1 MDRQAGPFARATG
14 YAAGIAIVAIAA
26 AILAQIIGRLFGVN
40 LFGMV
45 EVATYAMVA
54 ATFIALPYTLVTGG
68 HIRIL
73 FVVAPLRPGPRRWV
87 EVGCHALALAFVV
100 YFFYYCADLTLDS
113 YRKGA
118 RAQGMLAAPLW
129 VPQSLMTLGIL
140 LFALALLHGLVGLVR
155 GTVTPQTQESELM

>member
-1 MDRQAGPFARATG
+1 MQEEVGPLYKAAG
-14 YAAGIAIVAIAA
+14 YAAGAAIVAIAV
-26 AILAQIIGRLFGVN
+26 AILAQIGGRLLGYN

-54 ATFIALPYTLVTGG
+54 ATFLALPYTLATGG

-73 FVVAPLRPGPRRWV
+73 FVVAPLRPRPRRAV
-87 EVGCHALALAFVV
+87 EIACYVVTLAFAA

-113 YRKGA
+113 WRRGA

-129 VPQSLMTLGIL
+129 IPQSLMALGIL
-140 LFALALLHGLVGLVR
+140 LFGLALLHRLIGLVR
-155 GTVTPQTQESELM
+155 GTVAPQTEESEAT